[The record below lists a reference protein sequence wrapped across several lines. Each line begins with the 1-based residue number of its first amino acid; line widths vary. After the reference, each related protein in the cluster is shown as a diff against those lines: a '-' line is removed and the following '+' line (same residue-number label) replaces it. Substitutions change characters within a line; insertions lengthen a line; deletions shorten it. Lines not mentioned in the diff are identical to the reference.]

1 MISSELISLAR
12 SHFGVELP
20 TSSVELKKAY
30 RRACIRLHPDVGGDE
45 IEFKEMQKAYDR
57 ITDMG
62 SIYAVFSEEKEYAT
76 DEQKTANGVLLKDL
90 GLGLGPNVNGKDCP
104 TCGHKGYIENNDPPD
119 HYPCTRCYGTGL
131 VYRHH
136 PVCRACK
143 GTGKFK
149 QARSGRVVECRVCKG
164 SGVWN
169 PRNEASTKRGWYV
182 CEACCG
188 AGFAREKHRKAYY
201 SVCYTCSGTGEIPC
215 WNPVLLKG
223 ALTQAAIT

>member
-12 SHFGVELP
+12 IHFDVELP

-30 RRACIRLHPDVGGDE
+30 RRACIKLHPDVGGDE

-62 SIYAVFSEEKEYAT
+62 SIYAVFSEEKEYAE
-76 DEQKTANGVLLKDL
+76 DEQKTTNGVLLKDL

-104 TCGHKGYIENNDPPD
+104 TCGHKGYIEHYD
-119 HYPCTRCYGTGL
+119 HTGYYPCSRCYGTGA
-131 VYRHH
+131 VYRQH
-136 PVCRACK
+136 PTCRACK

-169 PRNEASTKRGWYV
+169 PRREASTQRGWSICAV
-182 CEACCG
+182 CG
-188 AGFAREKHRKAYY
+188 GTGMRKSTEKAHY

-215 WNPVLLKG
+215 WNPVILKG
-223 ALTQAAIT
+223 ALT